1 MELSTNN
8 KGKPKGSINNKT
20 LKWKI
25 TIFYKDTNTY
35 REGKFT
41 TISSLNEGMNL
52 NLNGDY
58 VKRIMTHYRTDKNM
72 RNKENSFLARWGH
85 IKIEK
90 ICEKVICETPEE
102 KKPVGRPCTGLTE
115 NMKEY
120 KKQYRQSEKGI
131 KSNRIGQWK
140 YIGVKCDDFDELY
153 SMYVSAE
160 NCESCGIPFSNIK
173 MSNSYKCLD
182 HDHETG
188 QVRNIVCMSCNK
200 TRR

>member
-1 MELSTNN
+1 MELSTNY

-25 TIFYKDTNTY
+25 TIFDKDTNTY

-58 VKRIMTHYRTDKNM
+58 VKRIMTHYRADKNM

-90 ICEKVICETPEE
+90 INEKVIGETPEV
-102 KKPVGRPCTGLTE
+102 KKPVEKSKLTE
-115 NMKEY
+115 NIKEY

-131 KSNRIGQWK
+131 KCNRIGQWK
-140 YIGVKCDDFDELY
+140 YLGVKCEDFDELY
-153 SMYVSAE
+153 TRYLTAT
-160 NCESCGIPFSNIK
+160 NCEECGVEFSDIK

-188 QVRNIVCMSCNK
+188 LVRNIVCMSCNK
-200 TRR
+200 SRR